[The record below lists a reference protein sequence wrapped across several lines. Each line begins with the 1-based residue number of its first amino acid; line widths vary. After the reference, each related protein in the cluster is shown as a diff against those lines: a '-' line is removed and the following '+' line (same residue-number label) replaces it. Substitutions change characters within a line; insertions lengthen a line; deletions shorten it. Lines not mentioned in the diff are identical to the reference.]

1 MTNQIVPFQF
11 DNVQVRTAVDGEGEP
26 WFVAKDVADAL
37 GYNQTSDA
45 LAHAKAPANL
55 PELNQINGLAP
66 ATKWVRE
73 PDVYRMVM
81 RSNLPDAAR
90 FQDWVCEEVLPQ
102 IRKTGAYA
110 APQTTGD
117 ALVAMAMAYRE
128 HERRIMA
135 LEVEQDQAKQAIAEL
150 LGGDDYA
157 TAKGYARTN
166 ALPADRNTLN
176 RVGRRAAAMCRDRGV
191 RIGRVTDEVWGEV
204 NSYPRNILA
213 AAFTDSHAG

>member
-1 MTNQIVPFQF
+1 MTNEIVPFQF
-11 DNVQVRTAVDGEGEP
+11 DDVQIRTAVDGSGEP
-26 WFVAKDVADAL
+26 WFVAKDVAEAL

-55 PELNQINGLAP
+55 PELNQISGLAP
-66 ATKWVRE
+66 ATKWVKE

-110 APQTTGD
+110 QPQTTGD

-135 LEVEQDQAKQAIAEL
+135 LESEQDQHKQAIAEL

-166 ALPADRNTLN
+166 KLPADRGFLN
-176 RVGRRAAAMCRDRGV
+176 KVGRRAAAMCRERGI
-191 RIGRVTDEVWGEV
+191 RIGRVVDEVWGEV
-204 NSYPRNILA
+204 NSYPRPVLS
-213 AAFTDSHAG
+213 AAFSEMM